1 MLSRSFN
8 GHSECFHSIGEAKPL
23 GFGKVKISIERIED
37 TELKNEQSI
46 ESIGTYLKAFQDKI
60 SNSVLKGKTLEDYT
74 SVKEF
79 IAMAAGIPD
88 GQNNSF
94 EYLSMSTNGK
104 DNEFLSAKEY
114 SLPRFTD
121 IILGKL
127 PSKAEV
133 TIPYGQTK
141 YVSSVIENAI
151 QKSNEI
157 KAEEENKFQKKL
169 SEDIANAEE
178 LESQSKFD
186 EAIEQYKRILHY
198 FNQPNIKI
206 KVQECE
212 QGKAQD
218 EYRHRLSSADKLFDN
233 KAYKEALDMYQE
245 IALSQNTPEVQNMI
259 AKCKREIEKGG
270 RIIKGI
276 SSYLP
281 QSLSSISAYTGRDRK
296 STRLNSSR

>member
-1 MLSRSFN
+1 
-8 GHSECFHSIGEAKPL
+8 
-23 GFGKVKISIERIED
+23 
-37 TELKNEQSI
+37 
-46 ESIGTYLKAFQDKI
+46 
-60 SNSVLKGKTLEDYT
+60 
-74 SVKEF
+74 
-79 IAMAAGIPD
+79 MAAGIPD

-94 EYLSMSTNGK
+94 EYLSISTNGK

-212 QGKAQD
+212 QRKAQD

-281 QSLSSISAYTGRDRK
+281 QSLSSISAYTGRIDKWIKECSVEIISDADKDKIIENINSLLGSLSNKDRK
-296 STRLNSSR
+296 EWGKKAPGKLKQYLGDDIAKLSL